1 MRLLLLLPIL
11 YASLVWITV
20 ARPLTYSTLHF
31 QDPAAGLT
39 PGENCEMCQ
48 IVLRT
53 VFGHFSANVPSRKKL
68 TNQLKHECKRHFHYR
83 RRCLMAVKDQ
93 GDFLYREMTGGDFK
107 PIKPCFIMKECKRL
121 QSPLPEDFQPDNSTY
136 PPLDMTSSI
145 ISLDAPTTIAPPDVQ
160 E

>member
-68 TNQLKHECKRHFHYR
+68 TNQLKHECKRHFHVGYFNVFFLEKLAEFR
-83 RRCLMAVKDQ
+83 VKSSFQ
-93 GDFLYREMTGGDFK
+93 DFSSKNSNLPRNFPYLT
-107 PIKPCFIMKECKRL
+107 PTLACFPKKFFEKWV
-121 QSPLPEDFQPDNSTY
+121 SVAQPGSG
-136 PPLDMTSSI
+136 
-145 ISLDAPTTIAPPDVQ
+145 
-160 E
+160 

>member
-11 YASLVWITV
+11 YACL
-20 ARPLTYSTLHF
+20 
-31 QDPAAGLT
+31 DPSECLT

-68 TNQLKHECKRHFHYR
+68 VNQLKHECKRHFNYR

-121 QSPLPEDFQPDNSTY
+121 QSPLPEDFFVNNADNSTY
-136 PPLDMTSSI
+136 PLEST
-145 ISLDAPTTIAPPDVQ
+145 ISDTTIELGTVTTVIPTTTTAPNGQD
-160 E
+160 